1 MSRGTTVFKRV
12 LMAGMAL
19 LLLAFS
25 MRPVTA
31 QNHQNRGY
39 LYRPSDTE
47 VVDRALKHLT
57 IHQQYPLLSNS
68 LLEHQRVLRQL
79 LSQPRA
85 ILTAHREL
93 VEEQRLRQEALFPKI
108 RIIDPNKPMVALTFD
123 DGPRP
128 STNRVFASLKKYNVV
143 ATFFVIGMYVN
154 GKRDLLRQ
162 MTEAGNEIGNHSWS
176 HLNLR
181 EITAEEVEAQIRR
194 TDDAIVR
201 ATSVYPAFV
210 RPPMGLFDS
219 KLRSVIGN
227 RQIALWSID
236 TLDWKHKDWQL
247 TMASI
252 RRVQDGDIIL
262 IHDLVESTASNIE
275 EMIVYLV
282 EQGYQLVTLSEL
294 VKYRQEN
301 QRVVRYARP

>member
-1 MSRGTTVFKRV
+1 MNRGKRCISKV

-25 MRPVTA
+25 MRSVTA
-31 QNHQNRGY
+31 QPYQNRGY
-39 LYRPSDTE
+39 QGRPSDIE

-176 HLNLR
+176 HLNLS

-275 EMIVYLV
+275 EMIVHLV

-294 VKYRQEN
+294 VKYRQVN